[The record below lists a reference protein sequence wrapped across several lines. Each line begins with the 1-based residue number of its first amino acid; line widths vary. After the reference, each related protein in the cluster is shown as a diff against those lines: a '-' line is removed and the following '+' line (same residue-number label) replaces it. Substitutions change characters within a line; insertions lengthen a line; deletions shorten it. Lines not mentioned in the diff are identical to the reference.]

1 MSAPVSAPAT
11 IATLLERA
19 GVPPDRLDLDWLQVT
34 TADAESAIVAL
45 RTDPRFAAARPAF
58 STWPELAW
66 SSPKAGQ

>member
-45 RTDPRFAAARPAF
+45 RTDPR
-58 STWPELAW
+58 
-66 SSPKAGQ
+66 